1 MEKKIICKLV
11 CLLTYVCGV
20 LITACQ
26 HHESISTN
34 EEGDTI
40 SLRYA
45 RNLTMV
51 QYENRLEVFQR
62 NPWDTSK
69 ILNHY
74 TIVQEKGKYPN
85 EVLVPLKKAAVFT
98 SVHCALLQEL
108 GVETSIGGVY
118 DLQYIHLPFITQKVK
133 AGSILDLGNAMNPNI
148 ELVMELHPDALMP
161 NPFENSGGYGRLE
174 QLGIPII
181 ECADYM
187 EVSPLARAEWMR
199 FYGRLFGVGK
209 EADSLFLQIEQRY
222 LSLCEKA
229 LQAKTHPKLICDIP
243 YSGQWML
250 PGHESTMGQMYND
263 AGADYVFNDLKGAG
277 SIPLSIEHVLD
288 RALTSDI
295 WIFKHH
301 GPITRKQIYQ
311 DTPLLKDVPASM
323 WFCDTSTSGFYEE
336 TPFHPERLLANLV
349 QILHPELGIQAEKA
363 YFCSY
368 E

>member
-1 MEKKIICKLV
+1 MEKKIFCKLGYF
-11 CLLTYVCGV
+11 LLLVSGL

-26 HHESISTN
+26 HHQSISS
-34 EEGDTI
+34 EEDGDTI

-51 QYENRLEVFQR
+51 QYKDRLEVFQR
-62 NPWDTSK
+62 NPWDTTK
-69 ILNHY
+69 VLNHY
-74 TIVQEKGKYPN
+74 TIVSQKGKHPN
-85 EVLVPLKKAAVFT
+85 EVIVPLQKAAVFT

-108 GVETSIGGVY
+108 GAEASIGGVY
-118 DLQYIHLPFITQKVK
+118 DLQYIHLPFIEQKVK
-133 AGSILDLGNAMNPNI
+133 EGAILDLGNAMNPNI
-148 ELVMELHPDALMP
+148 EHVMELHPDALMP

-174 QLGIPII
+174 RLGIPII

-187 EVSPLARAEWMR
+187 EVNPLARAEWMR
-199 FYGRLFGVGK
+199 FYGRLFGVG
-209 EADSLFLQIEQRY
+209 ERADSLFLQIEKRY
-222 LSLCEKA
+222 LSLREKT
-229 LQAKTHPKLICDIP
+229 LQAQTHPRLICDIP

-250 PGHESTMGQMYND
+250 PGDGSTMGQMYND
-263 AGADYVFNDLKGAG
+263 AGANYVFSDLEGAG

-288 RALTSDI
+288 RALTAEV

-301 GPITRKQIYQ
+301 GPITREQIYH

-336 TPFHPERLLANLV
+336 TPFHPERLLANLI
-349 QILHPELGIQAEKA
+349 QILHPELGIQTEKA
-363 YFCSY
+363 YFCPL